1 VARFD
6 GHLGASRLT
15 TLLRGADDTWTRQ
28 RGWVRDID
36 SFGVLRSWSADTVR
50 DLLATLVEEGCLRRS
65 SGERP
70 VLALT
75 TRGRAVLDGSDHI
88 EVDVEVIGTA
98 QRAGSAVATDEHL
111 DSDAGE
117 RFERLRTW
125 RRLTSA
131 EEGVPAYVVFGDR
144 TLRELARRNPAD
156 TQGLVGVPGIGPA
169 KLTRYGDDVLR
180 VLAAQG

>member
-1 VARFD
+1 MAQTV
-6 GHLGASRLT
+6 T
-15 TLLRGADDTWTRQ
+15 TRRP
-28 RGWVRDID
+28 ID
-36 SFGVLRSWSADTVR
+36 
-50 DLLATLVEEGCLRRS
+50 
-65 SGERP
+65 ERP

-75 TRGRAVLDGSDHI
+75 PRGRAVLDGSDHI
-88 EVDVEVIGTA
+88 EVDVEVMGTTH
-98 QRAGSAVATDEHL
+98 RAGSAVATDERL

-117 RFERLRTW
+117 RFERLRAW

-156 TQGLVGVPGIGPA
+156 TQGLVGVPGVGPA
-169 KLTRYGDDVLR
+169 KLARYGDDVLR